1 MGVYTRNGIVTN
13 GLIAHYDAANSLSYT
28 SGSGTWKDL
37 TGNNNNV
44 TIPSAI
50 AYGSK
55 NGGTLVFNGT
65 SATAITGVSIAG
77 LNLNTVNALTVD
89 CWIYYNTVNS
99 YQFWFATTDA
109 NYRFGILV
117 SNGSFYWNMSSRNDR
132 NPGVSITPLK
142 WYHVVMT
149 GGLVG
154 GSIYT
159 NIYSNGNLVYTQN
172 EAISSLIAET
182 SINIGC
188 GEGSGVYQFSGNMAS
203 MKIYNSTLS
212 YAQVSQNYNATK
224 GRFGL

>member
-37 TGNNNNV
+37 TGNNNNI

-89 CWIYYNTVNS
+89 CWIYYNAVGS
-99 YQFWFATTDA
+99 YQFWF
-109 NYRFGILV
+109 F
-117 SNGSFYWNMSSRNDR
+117 
-132 NPGVSITPLK
+132 K
-142 WYHVVMT
+142 
-149 GGLVG
+149 
-154 GSIYT
+154 SIYT
-159 NIYSNGNLVYTQN
+159 NIYSNGSLVYTQN

-224 GRFGL
+224 GRYL